1 MNWKA
6 FMIAV
11 IITTILSVFAVVCL
25 SGCAGTGFEKR
36 ATLMPDSV
44 GVTFG
49 QSRYREEDA
58 AYRGFMI
65 NLNWDLK

>member
-1 MNWKA
+1 MKRIII
-6 FMIAV
+6 MYVLLCI
-11 IITTILSVFAVVCL
+11 IIGITT
-25 SGCAGTGFEKR
+25 GCAGTGFEKQ
-36 ATLMPDSV
+36 ATLMPDKI

-65 NLNWDLK
+65 HLNWDLK